1 MINQV
6 VSLEENLKRYGEQTM
21 LDKAMLLIGLFFVR
35 FCGPYNS
42 KTEEN
47 RVIQNLFW
55 SRYSTSQAFL
65 GFCNKH

>member
-47 RVIQNLFW
+47 RVIQNLF
-55 SRYSTSQAFL
+55 
-65 GFCNKH
+65 